1 MSSSAP
7 MARIV
12 PSRIAIAGAVGRAG
26 SSVIRRPCVKMK
38 SACNESGDAVIGCAD
53 RSATLATIP
62 TFREQGLDQFDMTLW
77 LAFYAPAGTP
87 PTIVERLSR
96 ELQRVIALPESER
109 DCYSRA
115 WNPSVVRPPNWRRSC
130 SET

>member
-1 MSSSAP
+1 M
-7 MARIV
+7 
-12 PSRIAIAGAVGRAG
+12 
-26 SSVIRRPCVKMK
+26 RR
-38 SACNESGDAVIGCAD
+38 CAD

-96 ELQRVIALPESER
+96 ELQRVIALPEVRTRLLQSGMEPIGGTPAELAQIMQR
-109 DCYSRA
+109 DLKVWGQAVKDSGFQ
-115 WNPSVVRPPNWRRSC
+115 V
-130 SET
+130 EE